1 MGWETPGVAL
11 AGFGLSRWN
20 VMYTH
25 WPFCA
30 LLGPFFFLDGGEKGW
45 DGERVMRY
53 DI

>member
-1 MGWETPGVAL
+1 LGWETPGVAL

-30 LLGPFFFLDGGEKGW
+30 LLGPPFFGWWGKGVGW
-45 DGERVMRY
+45 GKGYEV
-53 DI
+53 